1 MESVS
6 SVRGSERERET
17 EKENR
22 KIFIYYFENENFFG
36 LNLNEPRLGHKLRE
50 GDEVCVSTTPTV
62 PGMLS
67 RGYWGTYYR
76 LPCHQVKM

>member
-6 SVRGSERERET
+6 SVRGREKETKT

-36 LNLNEPRLGHKLRE
+36 LNLNEPRLGHKLKER
-50 GDEVCVSTTPTV
+50 DDVCVRVCMCSEHYPKTLRYT
-62 PGMLS
+62 
-67 RGYWGTYYR
+67 
-76 LPCHQVKM
+76 Q